1 MNDQIS
7 SGTPA
12 KQRPRVLVMA
22 DWYAPGFRAG
32 GPIRSVVNFAAQ
44 LDQTL
49 DIFVLTTDRDL
60 GMPEPYPGIRTNEW
74 ISNGGHQVCYLSPAR
89 LSWSSI
95 TGMIRQIRPD
105 HIYLNSMFSRYMT
118 IYPLMYRR
126 FGGTGARILLAP
138 RGMLMNSALAVKPL
152 RKQIFLTLLR
162 NAGIGKIIRFQ
173 ATNDEEV
180 RDVHRHFGQAAVV
193 VRLGNLPAPV
203 PAFQPPAEKLPGI
216 LRMVFI
222 GRAHPIKQLDYL
234 LKVLADVRQQ
244 VMLTVIMTR
253 EDDGYTGQCKQL
265 AALLPSNISVEFRE
279 DVPHEEITDIIRS
292 NHIFALPTRG
302 ENFGHSIYEALAA
315 GRPVLV
321 SDQTPWRGLAAKQ
334 AGWDLPLEDPS
345 AFSQQIEEAASLNLK
360 GLLDW
365 CRGAWELARSTAEE
379 RPDRKNY
386 ITQFSSCISLD

>member
-1 MNDQIS
+1 MINQITS
-7 SGTPA
+7 ARPLR
-12 KQRPRVLVMA
+12 QRPRVLVMA

-44 LDQTL
+44 LDQAL

-60 GMPEPYPGIRTNEW
+60 GMPEPYPGIRANEW
-74 ISNGGHQVCYLSPAR
+74 ISYGGHQVCYLSPAR

-95 TGMIRQIRPD
+95 TDMIGQIRPD

-118 IYPLMYRR
+118 IYPLIYRR
-126 FGGTGARILLAP
+126 FGGTKAQILLAP
-138 RGMLMNSALAVKPL
+138 RGMLMDSALAVKPL
-152 RKQIFLTLLR
+152 RKQIFLTFLR
-162 NAGIGKIIRFQ
+162 YAGIGKIIRFQ
-173 ATNDEEV
+173 ATNDEEI
-180 RDVHRHFGQAAVV
+180 RDVQRHFGETVEV
-193 VRLGNLPAPV
+193 VRLANLPAPV
-203 PAFQPPAEKLPGI
+203 PEFQPPSDKIPGS
-216 LRMVFI
+216 LKMVFI

-244 VMLTVIMTR
+244 VFLTVIMTR
-253 EDDGYTGQCKQL
+253 EDDAYAAQCRQL
-265 AALLPSNISVEFRE
+265 AGSLPANISVEFRE

-315 GRPVLV
+315 GRPVLI

-334 AGWDLPLEDPS
+334 AGWDLPLGDPL
-345 AFSQQIEEAASLNLK
+345 AFSRQIEEAASLDLNR
-360 GLLDW
+360 LLEW
-365 CRGAWELARSTAEE
+365 CHGAWELARSTAEE